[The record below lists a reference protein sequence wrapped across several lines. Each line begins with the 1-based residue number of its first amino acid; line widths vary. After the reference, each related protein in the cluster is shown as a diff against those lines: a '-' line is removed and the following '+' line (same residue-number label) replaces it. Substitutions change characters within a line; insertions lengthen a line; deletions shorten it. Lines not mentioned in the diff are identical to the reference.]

1 MVINIAGAYSGF
13 RIGMNTRKYMYIPLS
28 ILLFVLTMPVHGWVK
43 GQASSH
49 DVAYSIDL
57 ALVQDGDKGH
67 KKGQEAYRLKKYR
80 YQKEGGRK
88 KENNGRKEYRGK
100 KYISLQES
108 VSRVKKRMNGRVLSA
123 HRYEED
129 DRSYYRIKVL
139 THEGVVRVILVDPES
154 GDLD

>member
-28 ILLFVLTMPVHGWVK
+28 ILLFVLTMPAHGWVK
-43 GQASSH
+43 GQSSSH

-57 ALVQDGDKGH
+57 ALVQDGDKGR
-67 KKGQEAYRLKKYR
+67 KKGQEVYRLKKYS

-88 KENNGRKEYRGK
+88 KEKNSRKEYRSK

-108 VSRVKKRMNGRVLSA
+108 VSRIKKRMDGRVLSA

-129 DRSYYRIKVL
+129 ERSYYRIKVL
-139 THEGVVRVILVDPES
+139 TSDGVVRVILVDPES
-154 GDLD
+154 SDLD